1 MEIEYKTKIGNI
13 KFNSKDINGI
23 IGNKLSDIE
32 EIIKVDYESI
42 DKIILDKKTLSKE
55 DYNTLKRK
63 ISIVKKNDYLNI
75 QIGTINE
82 LMEYIL
88 KQKKIYPKNK
98 QKKINDSLRIVGLD
112 KSILE
117 RNIKN
122 ISRSETKLLQIAI
135 SLLSNPDI
143 LVIEEPFNYL
153 DLKSIKNIMIVLR
166 KVKEQYNKVI
176 IFVSDD
182 IEKMYQHTDKI
193 VIYNSKEIIL
203 IGDTKKVFQDV
214 KKLKEYDIPIP
225 HIVEFTYQAKKEKK
239 VKIDYHS
246 DIRDIIKDIYKHV

>member
-1 MEIEYKTKIGNI
+1 
-13 KFNSKDINGI
+13 
-23 IGNKLSDIE
+23 
-32 EIIKVDYESI
+32 
-42 DKIILDKKTLSKE
+42 
-55 DYNTLKRK
+55 
-63 ISIVKKNDYLNI
+63 
-75 QIGTINE
+75 
-82 LMEYIL
+82 MEYIL

-153 DLKSIKNIMIVLR
+153 DLKSIKNIMNVLR
-166 KVKEQYNKVI
+166 KVKEQYNKII
-176 IFVSDD
+176 IFVSNDV
-182 IEKMYQHTDKI
+182 EKMYQHTDKI
-193 VIYNSKEIIL
+193 VIYNSKKIVL
-203 IGDTKKVFQDV
+203 FGDTKKVFQEV
-214 KKLKEYDIPIP
+214 EKLKENKISIPK
-225 HIVEFTYQAKKEKK
+225 IVDFTYTAKKEKK

>member
-13 KFNSKDINGI
+13 KFNSKYINGV
-23 IGNKLSDIE
+23 IGNRVSDIE
-32 EIIKVDYESI
+32 EIIKVDNESI
-42 DKIILDKKTLSKE
+42 DKILLDRKTLLKD

-75 QIGTINE
+75 QTGTINE

-88 KQKKIYPKNK
+88 KQRKIYPKNS
-98 QKKINDSLRIVGLD
+98 QKKISDSLRIVGLD

-117 RNIKN
+117 INIKS
-122 ISRSETKLLQIAI
+122 ISRSEIKLLQIAI

-143 LVIEEPFNYL
+143 LVIEEPFDYL
-153 DLKSIKNIMIVLR
+153 DLKNIKNIMIVLR

-176 IFVSDD
+176 IFISDD
-182 IEKMYQHTDKI
+182 IEKIYQHTDKI
-193 VIYNSKEIIL
+193 VIYGSKGIL
-203 IGDTKKVFQDV
+203 IIGDTKKVFQKV
-214 KKLKEYDIPIP
+214 EELKENKIYIPK
-225 HIVEFTYQAKKEKK
+225 IVDFTYTAKKEKK

>member
-176 IFVSDD
+176 IFVS
-182 IEKMYQHTDKI
+182 
-193 VIYNSKEIIL
+193 KEIIL

-214 KKLKEYDIPIP
+214 KKLKENKIGIPK
-225 HIVEFTYQAKKEKK
+225 IVDFTYNAKKEKK